1 MSSNDY
7 ENFLKELKIFLN
19 DEKLKEKKIFE
30 KEIKEENLSFG
41 EKIIN
46 EVNSVKNIEY
56 EDIETFTV
64 SIKELEETDK
74 PREKLY
80 KFGLENLSE
89 YELIAILIRSGSK
102 KEDVLTLSKKLWIY
116 MSKFHRISEIT
127 INDLMEIDG
136 IGLSK
141 ACSLI
146 SALELFKRLN
156 SDIEKANFV
165 AEENYKNQFNLDDT
179 YDLEYINMRRNQA
192 HILYQMDK
200 IARSISLK
208 TISTDRVEDF
218 IKKLALERRNYERA
232 SELLEEFYELDASMK
247 SIPLPVSRPEFED
260 RARLFAI
267 MRLLEEFL
275 QAKSEFASNNS

>member
-102 KEDVLTLSKKLWIY
+102 KEDVLTLSKKLWKY

-127 INDLMEIDG
+127 INDLMKIDG

-141 ACSLI
+141 ACSI
-146 SALELFKRLN
+146 VSALELSKRLN
-156 SDIEKANFV
+156 MRECVDNFSIGSPKSVADIFMNILRDEMKEHFYV
-165 AEENYKNQFNLDDT
+165 LLLDTKNKIISWDEISKG
-179 YDLEYINMRRNQA
+179 DLNSSIV
-192 HILYQMDK
+192 HPICPK
-200 IARSISLK
+200 I
-208 TISTDRVEDF
+208 
-218 IKKLALERRNYERA
+218 
-232 SELLEEFYELDASMK
+232 
-247 SIPLPVSRPEFED
+247 
-260 RARLFAI
+260 
-267 MRLLEEFL
+267 
-275 QAKSEFASNNS
+275 

>member
-102 KEDVLTLSKKLWIY
+102 KEDVLTLSK
-116 MSKFHRISEIT
+116 
-127 INDLMEIDG
+127 
-136 IGLSK
+136 
-141 ACSLI
+141 
-146 SALELFKRLN
+146 
-156 SDIEKANFV
+156 
-165 AEENYKNQFNLDDT
+165 NYGN
-179 YDLEYINMRRNQA
+179 I
-192 HILYQMDK
+192 
-200 IARSISLK
+200 
-208 TISTDRVEDF
+208 
-218 IKKLALERRNYERA
+218 
-232 SELLEEFYELDASMK
+232 
-247 SIPLPVSRPEFED
+247 
-260 RARLFAI
+260 
-267 MRLLEEFL
+267 
-275 QAKSEFASNNS
+275 

>member
-30 KEIKEENLSFG
+30 KEIKEENLSLG

-102 KEDVLTLSKKLWIY
+102 KEDVLTLSKKLWKY
-116 MSKFHRISEIT
+116 MNKFHRISEIT
-127 INDLMEIDG
+127 INDLMKIDG

-141 ACSLI
+141 ACSI
-146 SALELFKRLN
+146 VSALELSKRLN
-156 SDIEKANFV
+156 MRECVDNFSIGSPKSV
-165 AEENYKNQFNLDDT
+165 ADSSSK
-179 YDLEYINMRRNQA
+179 
-192 HILYQMDK
+192 
-200 IARSISLK
+200 RS
-208 TISTDRVEDF
+208 F
-218 IKKLALERRNYERA
+218 
-232 SELLEEFYELDASMK
+232 
-247 SIPLPVSRPEFED
+247 
-260 RARLFAI
+260 
-267 MRLLEEFL
+267 
-275 QAKSEFASNNS
+275 